1 MIHFLK
7 FNLLCELRPTLPSS
21 IVFSPLE
28 FEDEETN
35 FVINKLEEGFHYVK
49 KLVGED
55 ATSYNIDNHVKEYPY
70 EILHICSHGGEV
82 EGSHLIE
89 QFTDRDGN

>member
-35 FVINKLEEGFHYVK
+35 FVINKL
-49 KLVGED
+49 ED

-89 QFTDRDGN
+89 QFTDRDGNKHIVEYD